1 MEFKD
6 NEMMEELEIEETV
19 LEEEGLPPH
28 YNVSLVQK
36 DGKYAFFDNDEN
48 IFITFKCENAPD
60 GMISTMAVCEPLMA
74 PVCREDQYDE
84 MDGETTRLGWKYKL
98 TEHGDW
104 GWISED
110 CSIVHAPGYQKIEVH
125 CDGHDYRRE
134 DMRILAWDLMGI
146 SCGDGWN
153 PLQEVFNRIFDD
165 LPETD
170 ICYENEFEWH
180 LLTWNDKTAGR
191 LVYKAEER
199 ERDGRFNV
207 TFTNGVLSLCEDR
220 KPAQRWM
227 CAELTLENCEK
238 HFTFQRENAA
248 DIFSG
253 AAICLKKAEYQEFCL
268 LYESEPEVWGGKQM
282 YYGVRRSDFY
292 WGVVKADETGAVS
305 GSCTPFAFTH
315 IRALSREQG
324 LAAVEQFG
332 KWGVYDI
339 LNDKYIVPCDYESVS
354 FDRWNRCVEVCRMN
368 FKGQV
373 NCDGTWRKH
382 LQREEG

>member
-6 NEMMEELEIEETV
+6 NEMLEELEIEETV

-84 MDGETTRLGWKYKL
+84 MDGETAQLGWRYKL
-98 TEHGDW
+98 TENGDW

-110 CSIVHAPGYQKIEVH
+110 CSCVCAPEYQEIEVH
-125 CDGHDYRRE
+125 CDGHNYQRE
-134 DMRILAWDLMGI
+134 DMRILARDLMGI
-146 SCGDGWN
+146 SCGNGWN
-153 PLQEVFNRIFDD
+153 SLQRIFSTIMDE
-165 LPETD
+165 LPEEKFS
-170 ICYENEFEWH
+170 YEDDFEWH
-180 LLTWNDKTAGR
+180 LLTWNNQTAGR
-191 LVYKAEER
+191 LIYKTEEQT
-199 ERDGRFNV
+199 GRFKV
-207 TFTNGVLSLCEDR
+207 AFEDGILSVWEGR
-220 KPAQRWM
+220 APKQRWM
-227 CAELTLENCEK
+227 CAALTLENCEK
-238 HFTFQRENAA
+238 CFTFRSEGAA
-248 DIFSG
+248 DIFSMS
-253 AAICLKKAEYQEFCL
+253 AIYLKKAEYQEFCL
-268 LYESEPEVWGGKQM
+268 LFEAEPEAWGGKQM
-282 YYGVRRSDFY
+282 YYGVRRSDRY
-292 WGVVKADETGAVS
+292 WGVVKTNETGAVS
-305 GSCTPFAFTH
+305 GPCTPFAFTH
-315 IRALSREQG
+315 IRVLNRERG

-339 LNDKYIVPCDYESVS
+339 PNDKYITPCDYESVA
-354 FDRWNRCVEVCRMN
+354 FDRWNECVEVCRMN

-382 LQREEG
+382 LHREEG